1 MEIKNL
7 NKNNITYVFLSGRK
21 KRLETKNAGAKE
33 FFYGYQ
39 YFKNLAISC
48 TESNPR
54 IDSLNIIEF
63 NNSYD
68 SLFDKFSRKISDLPF
83 FTKKVMTKSNF
94 KIFSKSTALFL
105 TNQRVGFS
113 MILYN
118 ILLRVTKKIKINVFI
133 MGLFNKKTN
142 YRIKTLFRSL
152 YIGIFILSSTKLLF
166 LSKGE
171 YEYAVKTMPFWNK
184 KFRFLPFAVDTDF
197 WKYKKKKRL
206 TNEILFIGNDG
217 QRDYSFLIELAESLP
232 EYKFTIVSNKIS
244 KEDLKSENIRLIN
257 GSWDNENYSD
267 EFIHNLYTNASLT
280 VLPVKNTLQP
290 SGQSVALQSMSSGTP
305 VIITNTQGFWE
316 PNIFNDSEN
325 IFFVENNTIIEWK
338 NKLESILKNYELLV
352 NVAENA
358 RNTVVSNNN
367 LDDFNKNLENLI

>member
-1 MEIKNL
+1 
-7 NKNNITYVFLSGRK
+7 
-21 KRLETKNAGAKE
+21 
-33 FFYGYQ
+33 
-39 YFKNLAISC
+39 
-48 TESNPR
+48 
-54 IDSLNIIEF
+54 
-63 NNSYD
+63 
-68 SLFDKFSRKISDLPF
+68 
-83 FTKKVMTKSNF
+83 
-94 KIFSKSTALFL
+94 
-105 TNQRVGFS
+105 
-113 MILYN
+113 
-118 ILLRVTKKIKINVFI
+118 